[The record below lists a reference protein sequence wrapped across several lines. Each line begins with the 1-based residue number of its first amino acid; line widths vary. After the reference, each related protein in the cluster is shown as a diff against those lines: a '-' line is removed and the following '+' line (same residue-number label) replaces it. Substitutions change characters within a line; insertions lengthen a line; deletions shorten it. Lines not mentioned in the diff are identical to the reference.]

1 MIAPLVRSARPRPG
15 IPGPLVRH
23 LPALD
28 GLRAI
33 AVLAVVAYH
42 AGLEWAPGGFLG
54 VELFFVVSGFL
65 ITSLLLGEVETR
77 GSIDLRDF
85 WSRRAR
91 RLLPALG
98 ALLIAIAIAGRVFAP
113 ENVEST
119 RSGLLG
125 ALVYVTNWQLI
136 WSDVSYFEAIGR
148 PPLLQHLWSLA
159 VEEQYY
165 LVWPLVVAA
174 LVAVGGRRAV
184 MIACGVGAVA
194 STALMWAVVD
204 PNAPS
209 RVYYGTDTRAAG
221 LLVGGLLA
229 STMVAI
235 DRPRPGRRARR
246 AIEWSGVAALGAVVW
261 LMLRTSEFD
270 TGLYRG
276 GFLRFAV
283 LTALVVLAITVP
295 GSRLA
300 RVLAAPWL
308 RYIGVRSYALYLW
321 HWPVFQLTRPGIDVA
336 LTGTPL
342 LVLRLAVTFAL
353 AEVSYRFVEEPV
365 RRGTFQVRLVERS
378 RFSTSR
384 PNLAMAT
391 TFTSIVVVG
400 VLAMSLSGTASTSSA
415 QPWDP
420 VPVDE
425 PTTTT
430 MPPRPLTWRVPTT
443 TTAATTTTTVDPSVD
458 PAPSTTV
465 PDQAAPTSEAP
476 SPASPPP
483 PPPPPAPPAPP
494 VPEPPR
500 AVHAVGDSVLLA
512 SRDALAAVLGESVR
526 IDAVVGRQP
535 WDGVPLVQGWA
546 PSHPHEH
553 LVVVLGSN
561 GILRPEHVDEIMA
574 AAGAER
580 RVVFVTVSVPR
591 RWQDPTN
598 DAIRSRAPAHPNAR
612 VVDWQAMVAADP
624 GFLGA
629 DQIHPTRTGAQALS
643 AAIRDALV

>member
-1 MIAPLVRSARPRPG
+1 VTAPLVRSARPRPG

-33 AVLAVVAYH
+33 AVLAVMAYH
-42 AGLEWAPGGFLG
+42 AGIGWAPGGFLG

-65 ITSLLLGEVETR
+65 ITSLLLGEVEAR
-77 GSIDLRDF
+77 GNIDLRDF
-85 WSRRAR
+85 WTRRAR

-98 ALLIAIAIAGRVFAP
+98 VLLVAVAVAGRVFAP

-125 ALVYVTNWQLI
+125 ALVYVTNWELI

-165 LVWPLVVAA
+165 LVWPLVVAG
-174 LVAVGGRRAV
+174 LVALGGRRAV
-184 MIACGVGAVA
+184 MIACGAGAVA
-194 STALMWAVVD
+194 STALMWVIVD

-270 TGLYRG
+270 TSLYRA

-283 LTALVVLAITVP
+283 LTAVVVLAITVP
-295 GSRLA
+295 GSHLA
-300 RVLAAPWL
+300 RTLAAPWL
-308 RYIGVRSYALYLW
+308 RYVGVRSYALYLW
-321 HWPVFQLTRPGIDVA
+321 HWPVFQLTRPGIDVP
-336 LTGTPL
+336 LTGTSL
-342 LVLRLAVTFAL
+342 LVLRLAITFAL
-353 AEVSYRFVEEPV
+353 ADVSYRVVEEPI
-365 RRGTFQVRLVERS
+365 RRGTFRLRLAERA
-378 RFSTSR
+378 RFATSR
-384 PNLAMAT
+384 PNPAMAA
-391 TFTSIVVVG
+391 TFSSVVVVG

-420 VPVDE
+420 VPIDE
-425 PTTTT
+425 PTVTVTVPPDTWRDPSTTT
-430 MPPRPLTWRVPTT
+430 STTEPPVDTSPTTTVADEAVPTT
-443 TTAATTTTTVDPSVD
+443 EQTV
-458 PAPSTTV
+458 
-465 PDQAAPTSEAP
+465 
-476 SPASPPP
+476 PPP
-483 PPPPPAPPAPP
+483 PPPPPSPPPPPAG
-494 VPEPPR
+494 PEPVR
-500 AVHAVGDSVLLA
+500 SVHAVGDSVLLA
-512 SRDALAAVLGESVR
+512 SRDALTAVLGESVR

-574 AAGAER
+574 AAGPER

-598 DAIRSRAPAHPNAR
+598 DAIRGRAPAHPNAR
-612 VVDWQAMVAADP
+612 IVDWQAMAAANP

-629 DQIHPTRTGAQALS
+629 DQIHPTRAGAQALS
-643 AAIRDALV
+643 AAIRDALL